1 MQLFWTPASP
11 FTRKV
16 VIAAKELGLWH
27 RIDVKPTTWPLD
39 WGYATVPFTAGLA
52 EANPVARIP
61 TLVTDEG
68 VALGDSTL
76 ICQHLNGQA
85 INGGIIP
92 SDGGQSA
99 VWAMWALYSV
109 ADGLLEA
116 QVAMRAE
123 MLRPEAIRSES
134 FLQKQR
140 DRIGRCFDHIEKHAV
155 DLAVRNGAPPNLAQ
169 ITAGIACG
177 YQDWRDWLEDFRP
190 GRPALSN
197 WYGEFAQ
204 RPAMRETEPRDTP
217 EA

>member
-16 VIAAKELGLWH
+16 VVAAKELGLWDQIAV
-27 RIDVKPTTWPLD
+27 RPLE

-61 TLVTDEG
+61 TLLTDDG

-76 ICQHLNGQA
+76 ICQYLNDRAKQQSAGA
-85 INGGIIP
+85 RIIP
-92 SDGGQSA
+92 ADDSQ
-99 VWAMWALYSV
+99 WPMWSLYAI

-123 MLRPEAIRSES
+123 MLRPVALRSDG

-140 DRIGRCFDHIEKHAV
+140 DRITRCFDRCEQRAAELEIAGGS
-155 DLAVRNGAPPNLAQ
+155 LPNLAQ
-169 ITAGIACG
+169 ITVAIACG
-177 YQDWRDWLEDFRP
+177 YQNWRDWLWDFRP
-190 GRPALSN
+190 GRPNLVS
-197 WYGEFAQ
+197 WYNDFSQ
-204 RPAMRETEPRDTP
+204 RPAMQATEPRDTP